1 MFLSD
6 QWAERHI
13 LDAQSKGEFDN
24 LPGAGSPLV
33 LDDDSGVPQ
42 ELRVAYRILKNAGY
56 VPAEIQD
63 RKEAVDLQLLLK
75 QVTVGSE
82 DYLRA
87 EKRLKVLRLRLQ
99 QAGMST
105 DFLDNADYQGR
116 LLQQLT
122 GEQDV

>member
-13 LDAQSKGEFDN
+13 LNAMAKGEFDN

-75 QVTVGSE
+75 QVSENSE
-82 DYLRA
+82 DYIQA

-105 DFLDNADYQGR
+105 DFLDDANYQAR
-116 LLQQLT
+116 LQKQFS
-122 GEQDV
+122 GENNV

>member
-13 LDAQSKGEFDN
+13 LDAMAKGEFDN

-75 QVTVGSE
+75 QVSENSE
-82 DYLRA
+82 DYIQA

-99 QAGMST
+99 QAGMGT
-105 DFLDNADYQGR
+105 DFLDDANYQAR
-116 LLQQLT
+116 LQKQFS
-122 GEQDV
+122 GENNV

>member
-13 LDAQSKGEFDN
+13 LDAMAKGEFDN

-75 QVTVGSE
+75 QVSENSE
-82 DYLRA
+82 DYIQA

-105 DFLDNADYQGR
+105 DFLDDANYQAR
-116 LLQQLT
+116 LQKQFS
-122 GEQDV
+122 GENNV

>member
-13 LDAQSKGEFDN
+13 LDAQAKGEFDN

-33 LDDDSGVPQ
+33 MDDDSGVPP

-56 VPAEIQD
+56 LPPEIQD
-63 RKEAVDLQLLLK
+63 RKEAVDLQILLK
-75 QVTVGSE
+75 QVAADSE
-82 DYLRA
+82 DYLKA
-87 EKRLKVLRLRLQ
+87 EKRLTILRLRLH

-105 DFLDNADYQGR
+105 DFLDEVNYQAR
-116 LLQQLT
+116 LQKQFI
-122 GEQDV
+122 GEHDV

>member
-42 ELRVAYRILKNAGY
+42 ELRMAYRILKNAGY
-56 VPAEIQD
+56 VPAELQD
-63 RKEAVDLQLLLK
+63 RKEALDLQTLLH
-75 QVTVGSE
+75 QVSVGSA
-82 DYLRA
+82 DYARA
-87 EKRLKVLRLRLQ
+87 EKRLQVLKLRLQ

-105 DFLDNADYQGR
+105 DFLDDSHYCDKLQGR
-116 LLQQLT
+116 LN
-122 GEQDV
+122 GA